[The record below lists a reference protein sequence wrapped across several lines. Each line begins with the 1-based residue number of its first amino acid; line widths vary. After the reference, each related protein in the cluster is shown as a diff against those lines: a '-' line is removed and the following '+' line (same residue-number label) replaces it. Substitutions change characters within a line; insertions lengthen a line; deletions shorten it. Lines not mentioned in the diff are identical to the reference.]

1 MRDLVSARAQSG
13 VCRQRACFEAR
24 ARAARFGHRRYNG
37 AVTPRLIVIVG
48 PTGAGKTRLA
58 IELAERCGG
67 EVVSADSQQV
77 YIGMDIGTGKA
88 TSVER
93 ARVPHHVLD
102 VVQPDEEMTA
112 ARFIEHADRAI
123 AEIAARGKTVIV
135 CGGTGLYVRALL
147 LGLFAGPPASPEI
160 RAELAAFAE
169 EHGGAALHRE
179 LARVDPAAAAKIDP
193 NDEKRTIRALEVYR
207 LTGETMSAH
216 QARHDH
222 RSLPLRYPARL
233 VGLSPERDA
242 LYAAIDRRVDQ
253 MIQEG
258 LEAEVAALRAR
269 GFAPPL
275 RSQQAIGYAELHE
288 ATEGRVDR
296 ARAIELIKRNSR
308 HYARRQVS
316 WYRSAIAQPAT
327 ITWHASVGGVDLA
340 DLERYLAGR

>member
-1 MRDLVSARAQSG
+1 VATRLV
-13 VCRQRACFEAR
+13 
-24 ARAARFGHRRYNG
+24 
-37 AVTPRLIVIVG
+37 VIVG

-58 IELAERCGG
+58 IELADRTGG

-88 TSVER
+88 TAAER

-102 VVQPDEEMTA
+102 VVHPDEEMTA
-112 ARFIEHADRAI
+112 ARFVEHADRAI
-123 AEIAARGKTVIV
+123 EEVAARGKTVVV

-147 LGLFAGPPASPEI
+147 LGLFAGPPASPEV
-160 RAELAAFAE
+160 RAELAAVARE
-169 EHGGAALHRE
+169 RGAPALHAE
-179 LARVDPAAAAKIDP
+179 LVRIDPAAAAKIDP

-222 RSLPLRYPARL
+222 RSMPLRYPARL
-233 VGLSPERDA
+233 VGLAPERDA

-253 MIQEG
+253 MIAEG
-258 LEAEVAALRAR
+258 LEREVAALRAR
-269 GFAPPL
+269 GFLPPL
-275 RSQQAIGYAELHE
+275 RSQQAIGYAELHD
-288 ATEGRVDR
+288 ATEGRVAR

-308 HYARRQVS
+308 HYARRQLS
-316 WYRSAIAQPAT
+316 WYRAAIAQPTT
-327 ITWHASVGGVDLA
+327 ITWHTSVGDVDLA